1 MGRLAKAT
9 LALALGLALGACG
22 DVNYPS
28 VDTIEVLQG
37 QAVIATIQ
45 PKSGSETTIQE
56 DVPVDAVF
64 RIHFDEPMDLATAAG
79 KIVVR
84 ENPGEDVAVTLS
96 ARLEVVTASP
106 DRALR
111 GGLNHVLDIDS
122 GIDDTSG
129 NPTMRAYVVN
139 FYTAP

>member
-1 MGRLAKAT
+1 MKSLAMA
-9 LALALGLALGACG
+9 AVVLALGAGLGACG

-28 VDTIEVLQG
+28 VSSVEVLQG
-37 QAVIATIQ
+37 EVVISTIE
-45 PKSGSETTIQE
+45 PKSGSETTIQD
-56 DVPVDAVF
+56 DVPVDAIF
-64 RIHFDEPMDLATAAG
+64 RIHFDEPMDLNTATD

-84 ENPGEDVAVTLS
+84 ENPGESVPVTLG
-96 ARLEVVTASP
+96 ARLEVVTATP
-106 DRALR
+106 QRALT

-129 NPTMRAYVVN
+129 NPTVRSYVIN